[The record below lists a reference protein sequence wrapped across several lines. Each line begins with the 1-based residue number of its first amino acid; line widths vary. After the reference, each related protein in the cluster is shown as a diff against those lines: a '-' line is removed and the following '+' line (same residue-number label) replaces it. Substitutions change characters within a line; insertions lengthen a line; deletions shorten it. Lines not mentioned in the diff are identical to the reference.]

1 MGVVTWERAVEVA
14 QAMAA
19 TNDRVCVLQVD
30 IPTREFLVERTT
42 VEGRLGQVD
51 ALLRPMGYKVKKV
64 SILGGLTEQWR
75 WEPPE
80 APRPCTGAAVATED
94 EIAPYLTAA
103 MYNTA
108 TPLQRLQ
115 QAARYHDMKAVQV
128 RTTDLQWLLDR
139 WLAVCAVT
147 KES

>member
-1 MGVVTWERAVEVA
+1 MGFANWEKAVEAA

-19 TNDRVCVLQVD
+19 SGERDVLQVD
-30 IPTREFLVERTT
+30 IPTREFLAERTT

-51 ALLRPMGYKVKKV
+51 ALLRPLGYKVKKV
-64 SILGGLTEQWR
+64 SIHGGLTEQWR
-75 WEPPE
+75 WEPPQV
-80 APRPCTGAAVATED
+80 PFPCSGAAVATED

-115 QAARYHDMKAVQV
+115 QAATYRDMRAVQV
-128 RTTDLQWLLDR
+128 RTTDLQWLLDK
-139 WLAVCAVT
+139 WLAVCEVT
-147 KES
+147 KGS

>member
-1 MGVVTWERAVEVA
+1 MGFASWDKAVEAA

-19 TNDRVCVLQVD
+19 DGDRKQVLQVD
-30 IPTREFLVERTT
+30 VPMREFLAERTT

-51 ALLRPMGYKVKKV
+51 ALLRPLGYKVKKV
-64 SILGGLTEQWR
+64 SIHGGLTEQWR
-75 WEPPE
+75 WEPPQE
-80 APRPCTGAAVATED
+80 PFPCSGAAVATKD

-115 QAARYHDMKAVQV
+115 QAVTYRDMRAVQV
-128 RTTDLQWLLDR
+128 RTTDLQWLLDK
-139 WLAVCAVT
+139 WLTVCAVT

>member
-1 MGVVTWERAVEVA
+1 MGFANWEKAVGAA

-19 TNDRVCVLQVD
+19 SGERDVLQVD
-30 IPTREFLVERTT
+30 IPTRDFLAERTT

-51 ALLRPMGYKVKKV
+51 ALLRPLGYKVKKV
-64 SILGGLTEQWR
+64 SIHGGLTEQWR
-75 WEPPE
+75 WEPPQV
-80 APRPCTGAAVATED
+80 PFPCSGAAVATED

-115 QAARYHDMKAVQV
+115 QAATYRDMRAVQV
-128 RTTDLQWLLDR
+128 RTTDLQWLLDK
-139 WLAVCAVT
+139 WLAVCEVT
-147 KES
+147 KGS